1 MMIEIGYM
9 GGGRPWPVA
18 DVGGTVDHV
27 PLNVTKKSNYM
38 NILVIYKI
46 LK

>member
-1 MMIEIGYM
+1 MIEIGYM

-27 PLNVTKKSNYM
+27 PFNVTKKSNYM